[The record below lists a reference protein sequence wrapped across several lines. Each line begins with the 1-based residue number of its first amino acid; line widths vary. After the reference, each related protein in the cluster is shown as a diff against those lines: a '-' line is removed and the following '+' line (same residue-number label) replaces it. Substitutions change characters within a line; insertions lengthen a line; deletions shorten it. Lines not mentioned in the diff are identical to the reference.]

1 LPDHSAIEAG
11 EQQRTR
17 AGEPERRGFLG
28 SQRGLFPLFLR
39 KIDPILAKLSR
50 ALGEAALAAPEV
62 VAAEAPVLRDEGG
75 FTALKLRLG
84 RDRASD
90 DLAAIHAIRAAVGDD
105 MELMV
110 DFNQGLHL
118 GEALQRCHM
127 IDDEGLAWIE
137 EPIVYDNLDGYVQL
151 TAELNTPIQIGE
163 NFYGPPRS
171 THRSAEKGVRPRP
184 CPLTRFRRCADF

>member
-1 LPDHSAIEAG
+1 
-11 EQQRTR
+11 
-17 AGEPERRGFLG
+17 
-28 SQRGLFPLFLR
+28 LFLR